1 MYSQVLRVNIQP
13 GKMDERIAIFKD
25 FVAPAI
31 HGWSGLQSGRLL
43 IDRVRNKIMAISF
56 WDSQADE
63 AGLQS
68 SGPYQ
73 EQVGKLAALFAGQP
87 EVEVYEE
94 AVDV

>member
-13 GKMDERIAIFKD
+13 GRMDEAIAIFKD
-25 FVAPAI
+25 SVAPAI
-31 HGWSGLQSGRLL
+31 HGWSGLQLGRLL
-43 IDRVRNKIMAISF
+43 IDRAGNKIMAVSF

-63 AGLQS
+63 ASLQS

-73 EQVGKLAALFAGQP
+73 EQVAKFGALFAGPP

-94 AVDV
+94 AVEI

>member
-13 GKMDERIAIFKD
+13 GKMVEGITIFKD
-25 FVAPAI
+25 SVAPAI
-31 HGWSGLQSGRLL
+31 HGWRGLQMGRLL
-43 IDRVRNKIMAISF
+43 VNRAGNKIMAVSF

-68 SGPYQ
+68 SGAYQ
-73 EQVGKLAALFAGQP
+73 EQVAKLAALFAGPP

-94 AVDV
+94 AVEV

>member
-13 GKMDERIAIFKD
+13 GKMDEAIAIFKD
-25 FVAPAI
+25 SVAPAI
-31 HGWSGLQSGRLL
+31 HGWSGLQIGRLL
-43 IDRVRNKIMAISF
+43 VDRAGNKIMAVSF
-56 WDSQADE
+56 WASQADE
-63 AGLQS
+63 TGLQS

-73 EQVGKLAALFAGQP
+73 EQVAKFSALFAGPP